1 MNYLS
6 YFTSDGAYYY
16 DHKMDPATPY
26 EETFISLALTQ
37 EKVPFKSWEIDSWFY
52 EKDENGNVI
61 SWNPKPSDFPNGLSG
76 LFSEED
82 LKYVLPD

>member
-1 MNYLS
+1 
-6 YFTSDGAYYY
+6 
-16 DHKMDPATPY
+16 MDPSTPY

-37 EKVPFKSWEIDSWFY
+37 ENVPFKSWEIDSWFY
-52 EKDENGNVI
+52 EQDKNGNVI

-82 LKYVLPD
+82 QNKFCQISFI